1 MRIDTPHV
9 TLVSVVD
16 YKDMIKANELAIRNC
31 YRSGDRVED
40 GSAERIIRA
49 IIKSGHDAMIEFAS
63 ITFAVRTDR
72 AIANQIVRH
81 RLANY
86 AQESTRY
93 CNYTKDKFDKTI
105 SFIEPINLS
114 EEAKAEWS
122 KSCHEAE
129 KHYFSMIESGCK
141 AEQARSVLPLC
152 TATTLYANMNMRE
165 IRHFLSLRLDSH
177 AQIDVQD
184 IAKQMLKLI
193 HDFYPVYVEDLWEKY
208 GK

>member
-1 MRIDTPHV
+1 MKIDTPHV
-9 TLVSVVD
+9 TLVSVAD
-16 YKDMIKANELAIRNC
+16 YNDMIKANELAIRNC
-31 YRSGDRVED
+31 YRSGDKVED

-105 SFIEPINLS
+105 SFIEPMNLS
-114 EEAKAEWS
+114 EEARLNGVSLAMKQ
-122 KSCHEAE
+122 KSII
-129 KHYFSMIESGCK
+129 S
-141 AEQARSVLPLC
+141 Q
-152 TATTLYANMNMRE
+152 
-165 IRHFLSLRLDSH
+165 
-177 AQIDVQD
+177 
-184 IAKQMLKLI
+184 
-193 HDFYPVYVEDLWEKY
+193 
-208 GK
+208 